1 MNGNWRHSEIKLFSM
16 RIYTIITRA
25 AMLGY
30 NVIANRICQ
39 LDIMIHKYIIR
50 WNIRKSVV
58 NIGGTRNVRI

>member
-1 MNGNWRHSEIKLFSM
+1 MIFNEDISYYNNASRYFF
-16 RIYTIITRA
+16 R
-25 AMLGY
+25 Y

-50 WNIRKSVV
+50 WNIRKSAV